1 MQARL
6 VWVAFAWIAALVGL
20 AAALHGSGSSRPPR
34 PFAATA
40 LARSIN
46 ETQPMAGRRWQ
57 WTATSATSASR
68 EMVVHVEAF
77 DVARARQIAA
87 AIVEPR
93 RAQFDDI
100 LVYVHRVGGSA
111 DLAARRVEWTPR
123 AGYEEMVYSTK

>member
-34 PFAATA
+34 PFAANA

-46 ETQPMAGRRWQ
+46 DAQAVDGRGWRWSA
-57 WTATSATSASR
+57 TAATSAVR
-68 EMVVHVEAF
+68 ELVVHVEAF
-77 DVARARQIAA
+77 DVTRARQIAA

-93 RAQFDDI
+93 RGRFDDI
-100 LVYVHRVGGSA
+100 LVYVHRVGGSSA
-111 DLAARRVEWTPR
+111 LAARRVEWTPR
-123 AGYEEMVYSTK
+123 GGYEEIVYGGN

>member
-20 AAALHGSGSSRPPR
+20 AAAMHGSGSSRLPR
-34 PFAATA
+34 PFAVNA

-46 ETQPMAGRRWQ
+46 DAQPMAGRRWQ
-57 WTATSATSASR
+57 WTATSAQSAMR
-68 EMVVHVEAF
+68 GMVVHVEAI
-77 DVARARQIAA
+77 DVKQARQIAA

-100 LVYVHRVGGSA
+100 LVYVYRAGGSR
-111 DLAARRVEWTPR
+111 DMAARRVEWTPR
-123 AGYEEMVYSTK
+123 GGYEEIVYR

>member
-20 AAALHGSGSSRPPR
+20 AAAMHGSGSSRPPR
-34 PFAATA
+34 PFAANT

-46 ETQPMAGRRWQ
+46 DAQPMAGRRWQ
-57 WTATSATSASR
+57 WTATSAQSAMR

-77 DVARARQIAA
+77 DVKQARQIAA

-100 LVYVHRVGGSA
+100 LVYVHRVGGSREM
-111 DLAARRVEWTPR
+111 AARRVEWTPR
-123 AGYEEMVYSTK
+123 GGYEEIVYAK

>member
-6 VWVAFAWIAALVGL
+6 VWVAFAWFAALVGL

-34 PFAATA
+34 PFAAND

-46 ETQPMAGRRWQ
+46 DNQPMAGRRWQ
-57 WTATSATSASR
+57 WTATTATSAVR

-77 DVARARQIAA
+77 DVSQARQIAA
-87 AIVEPR
+87 IIVEPR

-100 LVYVHRVGGSA
+100 LVYVHRVGGTA
-111 DLAARRVEWTPR
+111 ELAARRVEWTPR
-123 AGYEEMVYSTK
+123 GGYEEIVYR

>member
-6 VWVAFAWIAALVGL
+6 LCVAFAWIAALVGL
-20 AAALHGSGSSRPPR
+20 AAALLGSGSSHPPR
-34 PFAATA
+34 PFAVNA

-46 ETQPMAGRRWQ
+46 HTQPMAGRRWQ
-57 WTATSATSASR
+57 WTATSATSAMR

-77 DVARARQIAA
+77 DVRQARQIAMS
-87 AIVEPR
+87 IVEPR

-111 DLAARRVEWTPR
+111 GLAARRVEWTPR
-123 AGYEEMVYSTK
+123 GGYVEIIYR

>member
-6 VWVAFAWIAALVGL
+6 VGVAFTWIAAFVGL

-34 PFAATA
+34 PFAASV

-46 ETQPMAGRRWQ
+46 DTRPAGRRWQ
-57 WTATSATSASR
+57 WTATSATSAMR

-77 DVARARQIAA
+77 DVRQARPIAA

-93 RAQFDDI
+93 RPQFDDI
-100 LVYVHRVGGSA
+100 LVYVHHVGSSGT
-111 DLAARRVEWTPR
+111 LAARRVEWTPR
-123 AGYEEMVYSTK
+123 GGYQEIVYGK

>member
-34 PFAATA
+34 PFAVNA

-46 ETQPMAGRRWQ
+46 DTQPMAGRRWQ
-57 WTATSATSASR
+57 WTATSATSAMR
-68 EMVVHVEAF
+68 ELVVHVEAF
-77 DVARARQIAA
+77 DPRQSRQIAA
-87 AIVEPR
+87 AIIEPR

-111 DLAARRVEWTPR
+111 AMAARRIEWTPR
-123 AGYEEMVYSTK
+123 GGYEEIVYSK

>member
-20 AAALHGSGSSRPPR
+20 AAAMHGSGSSRLPR
-34 PFAATA
+34 PFAVNA

-46 ETQPMAGRRWQ
+46 DAQPMAGRRWQ
-57 WTATSATSASR
+57 WTATSAQSAMR
-68 EMVVHVEAF
+68 GMVVHVEAI
-77 DVARARQIAA
+77 DVKQARQIAA

-100 LVYVHRVGGSA
+100 LVYVYRVGDGR
-111 DLAARRVEWTPR
+111 DVAARRVEWTPR
-123 AGYEEMVYSTK
+123 GGYEEIVYGK

>member
-20 AAALHGSGSSRPPR
+20 AAALHGSGSTRPPR
-34 PFAATA
+34 PFAASA

-46 ETQPMAGRRWQ
+46 DGQPMAGRRWQ
-57 WTATSATSASR
+57 WTATSATSAQR

-77 DVARARQIAA
+77 DVAHARQIAA
-87 AIVEPR
+87 LIVEPR
-93 RAQFDDI
+93 RTRFDDI

-111 DLAARRVEWTPR
+111 ALAARRVEWTPR
-123 AGYEEMVYSTK
+123 GGYEEIVYSKD